1 MSINVPTHSHAF
13 YLIYTHSISWAQA
26 HTLSHSHAK
35 AQNHANAHIFS
46 LPSATTCS
54 IMHPHTCTHAHT
66 HTRTHVHTKN
76 WSSII
81 SKPCDIDLDPLF
93 LIEMRHCRWKGFGD
107 KETIF
112 GALEPVSRDENK
124 SSSFTEMVFF
134 RFNGRCDLWRLIDCR
149 WCRWWTKKRKCLHGW
164 RI

>member
-1 MSINVPTHSHAF
+1 MFQHIH
-13 YLIYTHSISWAQA
+13 THSIFFT
-26 HTLSHSHAK
+26 HTPSLVHKLTLFLIHTQRHK
-35 AQNHANAHIFS
+35 TMPTHTFS
-46 LPSATTCS
+46 LSLLL
-54 IMHPHTCTHAHT
+54 PHVHSSTHTHAHM
-66 HTRTHVHTKN
+66 HTRTHTHMYTQKN

-149 WCRWWTKKRKCLHGW
+149 
-164 RI
+164 

>member
-1 MSINVPTHSHAF
+1 MFQHIH
-13 YLIYTHSISWAQA
+13 THSILFTRTPSLEHK
-26 HTLSHSHAK
+26 HTSSHS
-35 AQNHANAHIFS
+35 FS
-46 LPSATTCS
+46 FTRKGTKPCQR
-54 IMHPHTCTHAHT
+54 THFLSPFCYHMFTQAPTHM
-66 HTRTHVHTKN
+66 HTRTHTYMYTQKN

-149 WCRWWTKKRKCLHGW
+149 
-164 RI
+164 